1 MTDLER
7 RGASWLFNA
16 DIDVADRK
24 LGCRWIALHIDD
36 AQRSEAV
43 ASPVRQ
49 NFRGY
54 RSIFIGVGSH
64 ETMVSDAERTAFN
77 ADEAGVAVTLP
88 IYEAMPHG
96 FTRFN
101 VDIGTQAIS
110 DAAAWCVARLSE

>member
-1 MTDLER
+1 ML
-7 RGASWLFNA
+7 
-16 DIDVADRK
+16 
-24 LGCRWIALHIDD
+24 
-36 AQRSEAV
+36 
-43 ASPVRQ
+43 
-49 NFRGY
+49 
-54 RSIFIGVGSH
+54 
-64 ETMVSDAERTAFN
+64 SDAERTAFN